1 VTPTTAGAGVGA
13 GVSTGAGAA
22 TGHRCPVTV
31 VGARRRV
38 DLALPVEVPVGE
50 YLGLIL
56 DLCEQSTTGAH
67 PQVWSLAPLGRRPLP
82 LDAPLADC
90 APTEGMVLYLVDVA
104 ADEDHEPQVTDI
116 DEVVAEATD
125 ELGRRR
131 WNQRAAAAT
140 LVAAGV
146 GWLVATIGLATIG
159 PAVFGPET
167 FGPETFGPARPV
179 GVELLAV
186 VVGLAVPGLVA
197 LARRRGWPL
206 PESLLTGLA
215 LTAPVALGCAGAMA
229 LGSVSGAAV
238 AASVGGLLAF
248 AAVPS
253 AGTLAVALWIAVAA
267 GCAVPLVVLRP
278 TGAGL
283 LAVVAL
289 VGFAMLVA
297 AAPAASRL
305 AMFGQGRPG
314 SVPADDPVTVTAA
327 VRRAYRI
334 LAGWTVAA
342 ALLTA
347 TGLVGVARSS
357 DWAAW
362 LLVGALALALAL
374 RAVSHEFAVEGVSTL
389 AAAAAGLVTLTL
401 TVAAR
406 WPVAVGVGVLVAL
419 TLVGCGGWLASRS
432 PLTDRRPRWLLG
444 ASTLFVAVALVAALT
459 IWGAVGVML
468 DLGRSIAS

>member
-1 VTPTTAGAGVGA
+1 MAVVVTPTTAGAGA
-13 GVSTGAGAA
+13 GVSTGAGAGAA

-56 DLCEQSTTGAH
+56 DLCEQPTTGAH

-167 FGPETFGPARPV
+167 FEPARPV

-215 LTAPVALGCAGAMA
+215 LTAPLALGCAGAMA

-278 TGAGL
+278 SGAGL

-374 RAVSHEFAVEGVSTL
+374 RAVSHEFAVEAASTL
-389 AAAAAGLVTLTL
+389 AAAVAGLVTLTL

>member
-1 VTPTTAGAGVGA
+1 MAVVVTPATAGTGVGA
-13 GVSTGAGAA
+13 DLSTGAGAA

-31 VGARRRV
+31 VGAHRRV
-38 DLALPVEVPVGE
+38 DLALPVDVPVGE

-56 DLCEQSTTGAH
+56 DLCEQPTTGAH
-67 PQVWSLAPLGRRPLP
+67 PQVWSLAPLGARPLP

-90 APTEGMVLYLVDVA
+90 APTEGMVLYLVDLA
-104 ADEDHEPQVTDI
+104 ADEDHEAQVTDI

-125 ELGRRR
+125 ELGRWR

-146 GWLVATIGLATIG
+146 GWLVATVGLA
-159 PAVFGPET
+159 
-167 FGPETFGPARPV
+167 TFGPAASGPATSGPGRPV

-206 PESLLTGLA
+206 PEPLLAGLA
-215 LTAPVALGCAGAMA
+215 LTAPVALGCAGAMT

-248 AAVPS
+248 AAAPS

-278 TGAGL
+278 SGAGL

-297 AAPAASRL
+297 AAPAAGRL
-305 AMFGQGRPG
+305 AMFGQGRAG
-314 SVPADDPVTVTAA
+314 SAPADDPVTVTAA
-327 VRRAYRI
+327 VRRAYRV

-347 TGLVGVARSS
+347 TGLVGVARSP

-362 LLVGALALALAL
+362 LLVGALAVALVL
-374 RAVSHEFAVEGVSTL
+374 RAVSHEFAVEAVATV
-389 AAAAAGLVTLTL
+389 AAAAAGLVTLTV

-406 WPVAVGVGVLVAL
+406 WPVAVAVGVLVAL
-419 TLVGCGGWLASRS
+419 TLVGCGAWLASRS
-432 PLTDRRPRWLLG
+432 PLADRRPRWLLG
-444 ASTLFVAVALVAALT
+444 ASALFVAVALVAALT